1 MIDENDQH
9 DVGNPFPDFSFGLRM
24 GGEWKGFDFNLFFDG
39 MTGNK
44 IYNYQR
50 YCLESG
56 KFNGNYSTKL
66 ANSWRPDNQNTD
78 IPRFSKT
85 DGIDNGLAFT
95 DRWLE
100 DGSYFRL
107 KTLDIGYSLP
117 KGLLKKVKLENV
129 RIYTSMENLFT
140 LSKYSGYSPNLGES
154 GSIDIG
160 VGYNVF
166 SRGVDQGRYPLP
178 RTISF
183 GIQVS
188 L

>member
-1 MIDENDQH
+1 
-9 DVGNPFPDFSFGLRM
+9 
-24 GGEWKGFDFNLFFDG
+24 
-39 MTGNK
+39 MTGVQTCALP
-44 IYNYQR
+44 IY
-50 YCLESG
+50 
-56 KFNGNYSTKL
+56 GNYSTKL

-85 DGIDNGLAFT
+85 DGTDNGLAYT

-117 KGLLKKVKLENV
+117 KNLLKKVKLENV

-140 LSKYSGYSPNLGES
+140 LSKYSGYSPDLGES
-154 GSIDIG
+154 GSVDIG
-160 VGYNVF
+160 GRRIIKK
-166 SRGVDQGRYPLP
+166 RGIDQGRYPLP

>member
-1 MIDENDQH
+1 M
-9 DVGNPFPDFSFGLRM
+9 V
-24 GGEWKGFDFNLFFDG
+24 
-39 MTGNK
+39 GNK
-44 IYNYQR
+44 IYNYPR
-50 YCLESG
+50 YRLESG
-56 KFNGNYSTKL
+56 NFNGNMSTVL

-140 LSKYSGYSPNLGES
+140 LSKYSGYSPDLGES

-166 SRGVDQGRYPLP
+166 SRGVDQGTLSTPAYYS
-178 RTISF
+178 IWYS
-183 GIQVS
+183 G
-188 L
+188 